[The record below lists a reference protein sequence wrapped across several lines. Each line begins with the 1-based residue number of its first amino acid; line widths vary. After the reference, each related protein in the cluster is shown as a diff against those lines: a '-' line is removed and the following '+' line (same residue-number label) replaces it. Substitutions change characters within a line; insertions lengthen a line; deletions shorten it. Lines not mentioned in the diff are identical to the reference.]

1 MYPKVIESRR
11 LSILDRDG
19 QRLGFPASRVW
30 SWVSPPT
37 KTATPSAHQAQRPP
51 SRPAGL
57 QFLAR
62 IRKCGHL
69 VQCFPCALPGLAVT
83 FVLPDFAL
91 RPILAHALGSG
102 CAVNATARS
111 FVLKRRRCVPLDCSI
126 SMYASNTPTVK
137 ATNDQYSLVS
147 AARSGDRA
155 AFGELYELYARMVRG
170 ILLARV
176 PRSEVD
182 DLTHDVFL
190 QAMRRLKTLR
200 DPEAFGPW
208 IAVIARHHATDFHRQ
223 SREMAEL
230 SVESSRNGSALMEA
244 LSILRV
250 IRNLPEAYRRLW
262 FCAS

>member
-1 MYPKVIESRR
+1 M
-11 LSILDRDG
+11 
-19 QRLGFPASRVW
+19 
-30 SWVSPPT
+30 
-37 KTATPSAHQAQRPP
+37 
-51 SRPAGL
+51 
-57 QFLAR
+57 
-62 IRKCGHL
+62 
-69 VQCFPCALPGLAVT
+69 
-83 FVLPDFAL
+83 
-91 RPILAHALGSG
+91 
-102 CAVNATARS
+102 
-111 FVLKRRRCVPLDCSI
+111 DCSI

-230 SVESSRNGSALMEA
+230 SVEPSRNGSALMEA

-250 IRNLPEAYRRLW
+250 IRNLPEAYRETLVLRLVEGMTGPEIA
-262 FCAS
+262 FLTGLTPDSVRVNLHRGMKLLRQKLDGEVPR